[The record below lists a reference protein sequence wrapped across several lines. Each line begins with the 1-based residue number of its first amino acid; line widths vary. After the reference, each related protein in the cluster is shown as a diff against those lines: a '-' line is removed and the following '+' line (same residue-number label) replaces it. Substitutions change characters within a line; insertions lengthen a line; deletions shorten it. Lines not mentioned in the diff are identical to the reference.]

1 MPSKEVFIPRKD
13 REQKGLDIVTLM
25 GNKPT
30 KGEVGIEIEV
40 EGVNLPADDTPAPWV
55 YHIDHSLR
63 APKEPGGMTAEY
75 VLSKP
80 LPFDEVPAA
89 LKKLWTKFKSKKSK
103 LVDSNR
109 TSVHVHLNV
118 QNFFLNRLTSFCAL
132 YFIVEE
138 ILTEWCGEHRVG
150 NLFCL
155 RAKDATAIV
164 THLKNFIQEDGR
176 YQIGEFMH
184 YSALNAN
191 ALKKYGSIE
200 VRTLRGCSDPSVII
214 DWVEILE
221 RIYNLSE
228 EYPDPREVC
237 TALSSIGPA
246 AFFESILGPKSIVVR
261 QGVPMSDNQISDSIY
276 EGVRIA
282 QDLCYCR
289 DWDLYKPVK
298 LKPDV
303 FGRKMQKVANKFVNH
318 PPFVPGADDDLL
330 QAMSQMQQASFNDAF
345 PNTYQGLQTIPY
357 VYTEEAPEE
366 AYEPEP
372 DWNDLPPE
380 ED

>member
-1 MPSKEVFIPRKD
+1 MPSKPVFIPRKSK
-13 REQKGLDIVTLM
+13 EQKGLDIVTIM

-40 EGVNLPADDTPAPWV
+40 EGVNLPTDDTPAPWV
-55 YHIDHSLR
+55 YHVDHSLR
-63 APKEPGGMTAEY
+63 APKLPGGMTAEY

-80 LPFDEVPAA
+80 IPFDEVAGS
-89 LKKLWTKFKSKKSK
+89 LKKLWAKFKTKKSTM
-103 LVDSNR
+103 VDSNR
-109 TSVHVHLNV
+109 TSVHVHLNM

-155 RAKDATAIV
+155 RAKDATAIAI
-164 THLKNFIQEDGR
+164 HLKEFIQADGR
-176 YQIGEFMH
+176 YNIGEFMH

-200 VRTLRGCSDPSVII
+200 VRTLRGTSDPSVIV

-221 RIYNLSE
+221 RIYKLSE

-246 AFFESILGPKSIVVR
+246 AFFESILGPKATVVR
-261 QGVPMSDNQISDSIY
+261 HGVTMTDNQIADSIY

-303 FGRKMQKVANKFVNH
+303 FGRQMKKVANKLLNN
-318 PPFVPGADDDLL
+318 PPHVPGADDDLIA
-330 QAMSQMQQASFNDAF
+330 AMSNNYEQSVNAAQV
-345 PNTYQGLQTIPY
+345 YQGYSEMAALASDPFALPD
-357 VYTEEAPEE
+357 EGPE
-366 AYEPEP
+366 EPEP
-372 DWNDLPPE
+372 YYDDD